1 MPLVRID
8 MLEGRTDDELKL
20 MLDTIQECVVEA
32 FGVPERDRYQIVHE
46 HKKGRM
52 VFLDTGM
59 GFERSDG
66 VVAIQ
71 FFTSPRTHVEKMKV
85 FKLLSDKLGDKCG
98 LDPKDLFISVFTNR
112 DEDWSFADG
121 EAQYVTGKLP

>member
-20 MLDTIQECVVEA
+20 LLDTVQDCVVEA

-71 FFTSPRTHVEKMKV
+71 FFTSPRTHVEKMTV
-85 FKLLSDKLGDKCG
+85 FKLLADQLGEKCG

>member
-1 MPLVRID
+1 MPLLRID
-8 MLEGRTDDELKL
+8 MMEGRSDEQIKT
-20 MLDTIQECVVEA
+20 MLDTVQDCVVEA

-59 GFERSDG
+59 GFERSDD

-71 FFTSPRTHVEKMKV
+71 FFTSPRTHVEKMTV
-85 FKLLSDKLGDKCG
+85 FKLLAERLESTCG

>member
-8 MLEGRTDDELKL
+8 MMEGRTDDELKL

-71 FFTSPRTHVEKMKV
+71 FFTSPRTHVEKMEV
-85 FKLLSDKLGDKCG
+85 FKLLSDKLGEKCG

>member
-1 MPLVRID
+1 
-8 MLEGRTDDELKL
+8 
-20 MLDTIQECVVEA
+20 
-32 FGVPERDRYQIVHE
+32 
-46 HKKGRM
+46 M

-85 FKLLSDKLGDKCG
+85 FELLSDRLGEACG
-98 LDPKDLFISVFTNR
+98 LDPKDLLISVFTNR